1 MENIILIPAYNP
13 PSTFFELI
21 KKIQNSCILK
31 IIIVDDGS
39 YPIINIKVNK
49 NIILM
54 RNKTNKGKGYSL
66 LKGFKYCK
74 ENNYNYC
81 ITIDADSQH
90 DPFYIN
96 QFINSEKN
104 YSLVLGKR
112 KFSQDMPIHRRASNL
127 ITSKIISFLSN
138 SKIND
143 SQCGFRRY
151 NVSHV
156 LDYNYNEFG
165 FQFETEVLI
174 KLLKNK
180 YLFKEINIPT
190 IYNEEKSFINN
201 IADTYKFIR
210 LILRIL
216 LKNNYI

>member
-1 MENIILIPAYNP
+1 
-13 PSTFFELI
+13 
-21 KKIQNSCILK
+21 
-31 IIIVDDGS
+31 
-39 YPIINIKVNK
+39 
-49 NIILM
+49 
-54 RNKTNKGKGYSL
+54 
-66 LKGFKYCK
+66 
-74 ENNYNYC
+74 
-81 ITIDADSQH
+81 
-90 DPFYIN
+90 
-96 QFINSEKN
+96 
-104 YSLVLGKR
+104 
-112 KFSQDMPIHRRASNL
+112 MPIHRRASNL

-151 NVSHV
+151 NVFHV

-174 KLLKNK
+174 KLLNNK
-180 YLFKEINIPT
+180 YSFKEINIPT

-216 LKNNYI
+216 LRK